1 MAGEIFDAWSAVRS
15 LRKNAKHSVLAVAT
29 LSTGLACVVL
39 VAALL
44 NGFLLRPIPFQ
55 SPDQLIPAGTFGDEW
70 GSDYLDPMTPAQL
83 REIRDQLGG
92 LAEVAGF
99 QRTNVVLSDT
109 VTERNYAAYVTANLF
124 PVLGVAPLLGR
135 NFNTDDEKPGAPV
148 VIAISEHL
156 WRNRY
161 GSDPGII
168 GRIVRANAQPALVSA
183 VMPDDF
189 SFPTKE
195 AIWMPAQPSQ
205 DVHYD
210 IILRRADDVGNVAII
225 AALRAWFAQAEHVAP
240 EQYRGKHVGIGDMR
254 NINWGGAL
262 RAPLYMMLA
271 SAVLLLLLACTNT
284 ANILLARVSG
294 QSREIV
300 VRMALGATR
309 RRILTYVLTE
319 SLLFSVAAA
328 CSSILLTAGAMRWLI
343 AWFRANDFGPAHWQR
358 FDVDFRV
365 LACAGC
371 AVIVMALLAGFP
383 AAIRAYRSSIN
394 QGLRDTA
401 DAAITRPPRILGVL
415 VLVQVTLS
423 CALLISV
430 AMMIRDI
437 IAIDSTDVG
446 IREAHLLTSRV
457 SIPTKTYPTQIEQ
470 RAFLSDVFDRL
481 IAQPGVV
488 DVSIG
493 SAVPG
498 TYWVTNV
505 GVLAKDASGQRG
517 TDLVVRSGGVDEHF
531 FNTFGVALQEG
542 RLFDNRDGP
551 DRPRVA
557 IVDRDFARQFSPDGS
572 VISREYRINP
582 KADDSFMVTVVGVVS
597 DLKLSTR
604 MQPKQPAMLFFDK
617 QAALPA
623 TLSITVRTDPA
634 DTISPAQLDRVMRDV
649 DRDVPLSFSRYE
661 DTLMAQTKTIHLFA
675 KAFYIVGI
683 VAIVLVATGLYGVLM
698 VGVSRRRREIGLK
711 RALGASSARLLASIF
726 GDVAMYIV
734 PGIILGFLVGIPV
747 ARMADQS
754 LVAYGGSGSP
764 VVLLGSFMILLS
776 AVAFGA
782 AMPVIRALRVDPAT
796 ALRAE

>member
-1 MAGEIFDAWSAVRS
+1 MAGEILDAWSAVRS
-15 LRKNAKHSVLAVAT
+15 LRKNAKHSALAVAT

-44 NGFLLRPIPFQ
+44 NGFLLRPIPFN
-55 SPDQLIPAGTFGDEW
+55 SPDQLIPAGTFSDEW

-109 VTERNYAAYVTANLF
+109 VTERAYAAYVTANLF
-124 PVLGVAPLLGR
+124 PVLGVVPLLGR
-135 NFNTDDEKPGAPV
+135 NFNSDDEKAGAPIV
-148 VIAISEHL
+148 VAISEHL

-161 GSDPGII
+161 GSDPDII

-210 IILRRADDVGNVAII
+210 IILRRAHDVGNAAII
-225 AALRAWFAQAEHVAP
+225 AALQAWFAEAEHVAP
-240 EQYRGKHVGIGDMR
+240 EQYRSKHPGIGDMR
-254 NINWGGAL
+254 NVNWGGAL

-284 ANILLARVSG
+284 ANILLARVSA

-319 SLLFSVAAA
+319 SLLFSLAAA
-328 CSSILLTAGAMRWLI
+328 GSAILLTGGAMRWLI

-365 LACAGC
+365 LACTGC
-371 AVIVMALLAGFP
+371 AVIVTALLAGLP
-383 AAIRAYRSSIN
+383 AAMRAYRSSIG

-401 DAAITRPPRILGVL
+401 TAAITRPPRILGVL

-457 SIPTKTYPTQIEQ
+457 SVPTKTYPTQTEQ
-470 RAFLSDVFDRL
+470 RAFLSNVFDRL
-481 IAQPGVV
+481 SALPGVV

-498 TYWVTNV
+498 TYWVRNV
-505 GVLAKDASGQRG
+505 GVLAKDPSGQRE
-517 TDLVVRSGGVDEHF
+517 TDPVVGSGDVDQHF
-531 FNTFGVALQEG
+531 FSTYGVALQEG
-542 RLFDNRDGP
+542 RLFDNRDGT

-557 IVDRDFARQFSPDGS
+557 IVDRHFARQFSPDGS
-572 VISREYRINP
+572 VIGREYRINP
-582 KADDSFMVTVVGVVS
+582 KAEDSFVVTVIGVVN

-617 QAALPA
+617 QDTLPA
-623 TLSITVRTDPA
+623 TLSITVRTDSA

-698 VGVSRRRREIGLK
+698 IGVSRRTREIGLK

-734 PGIILGFLVGIPV
+734 PGIILGFLVGIPLAHV
-747 ARMADQS
+747 ADQS
-754 LVAYGGSGSP
+754 LVAYGSSVSP
-764 VVLLGSFMILLS
+764 VVLLGSFVILLG
-776 AVAFGA
+776 AVTCGA
-782 AMPVIRALRVDPAT
+782 AMPAMRALRVDPVT